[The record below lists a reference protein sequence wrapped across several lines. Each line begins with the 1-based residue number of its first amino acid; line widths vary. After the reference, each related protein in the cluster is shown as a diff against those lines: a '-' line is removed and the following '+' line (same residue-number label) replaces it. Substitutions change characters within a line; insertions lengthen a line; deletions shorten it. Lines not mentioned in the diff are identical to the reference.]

1 MRPPWADSDSPWDR
15 ISFGTLAFGGIVEI
29 RGDGIKLKTSRH
41 RASGSNGARATN
53 RGFDNADFT
62 IKLIAWEDEHVAQFS
77 AIRDLLFPTG
87 RTAGTN
93 AQPVTNPALAFAR
106 ITQILAKEMS
116 MPEFENGRLVT
127 TIKASQYREPDPRA
141 ANATRR
147 VRPATQ
153 DAQVAPGV
161 QALYSANPIPAP
173 SASGAASPPANVSR

>member
-1 MRPPWADSDSPWDR
+1 
-15 ISFGTLAFGGIVEI
+15 
-29 RGDGIKLKTSRH
+29 
-41 RASGSNGARATN
+41 
-53 RGFDNADFT
+53 
-62 IKLIAWEDEHVAQFS
+62 
-77 AIRDLLFPTG
+77 
-87 RTAGTN
+87 
-93 AQPVTNPALAFAR
+93 
-106 ITQILAKEMS
+106 MS